1 MTNQDLRLRR
11 AARAALRTM
20 RDQERTETQPAPETV
35 EEAPSRFKGLMLIG
49 MCIGGWL
56 VVGGIVWLI
65 AKAFGS

>member
-1 MTNQDLRLRR
+1 
-11 AARAALRTM
+11 
-20 RDQERTETQPAPETV
+20 
-35 EEAPSRFKGLMLIG
+35 MLIG